1 MTKHAAAR
9 GFELIMMMMMQ
20 MAMMRM
26 TMRNEDDNN
35 ENNFLQIYNDEQSQW
50 PGLGGEQRTLL
61 KPAGWAGDNHY
72 NDIKS
77 MIMIMGGQ
85 V

>member
-9 GFELIMMMMMQ
+9 GFELIMMMQ

-26 TMRNEDDNN
+26 TMRMITMKV
-35 ENNFLQIYNDEQSQW
+35 NFYKYIMMSINYNDEQSQW

-61 KPAGWAGDNHY
+61 KPAGWAGL
-72 NDIKS
+72 III
-77 MIMIMGGQ
+77 IMISNQ
-85 V
+85 